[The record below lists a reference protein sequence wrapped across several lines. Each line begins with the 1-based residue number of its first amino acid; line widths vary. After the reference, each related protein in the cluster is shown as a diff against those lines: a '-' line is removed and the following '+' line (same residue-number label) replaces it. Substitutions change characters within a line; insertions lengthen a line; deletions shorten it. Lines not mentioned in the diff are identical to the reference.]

1 LADKSCSTLALT
13 HLNNRDASSKKD
25 LSELNLMMLAA
36 LDQSER
42 EIVPSVE
49 AVVLEAVQRL
59 AQDTDK
65 LLNSVQAGDERNAV
79 VITHAMHA
87 VPDSSC

>member
-1 LADKSCSTLALT
+1 
-13 HLNNRDASSKKD
+13 
-25 LSELNLMMLAA
+25 MMLAA

-49 AVVLEAVQRL
+49 AVVLEAVRRL
-59 AQDTDK
+59 TQDTDK
-65 LLNSVQAGDERNAV
+65 LLNSIQAGDERNAM
-79 VITHAMHA
+79 VITHTMHA

>member
-1 LADKSCSTLALT
+1 
-13 HLNNRDASSKKD
+13 
-25 LSELNLMMLAA
+25 MMLAA

>member
-1 LADKSCSTLALT
+1 
-13 HLNNRDASSKKD
+13 
-25 LSELNLMMLAA
+25 MMLAA

-49 AVVLEAVQRL
+49 AVVLEAVHRL
-59 AQDTDK
+59 TQDTDK
-65 LLNSVQAGDERNAV
+65 LLNSIQAGDERNAV

-87 VPDSSC
+87 VPVSNC